1 MLKAITIGRA
11 TFEINLVVDK
21 LPDEGTVN
29 EYFDKGGNIGGGT
42 GIVGTALSKWG
53 VAVAMATVLGNDNN
67 GTRVRKILESLRIDT
82 RYIEPSYDND
92 TPLSLIV
99 SNNNSGRHTVYNL
112 SDKFVS
118 LKKLDF
124 DFQPDFIYSDGYD
137 ATQTKNLFERYPHSI
152 RILDGTMISA
162 AVIEDIKKANYV
174 VCSIPFAEYVSK
186 VKIDVQ
192 DPSSLVRCYQ
202 SLKKKYLYT
211 EFVVTLGERGA
222 LYCINNQIKVTP
234 SLKVKTVDTYGCK
247 DIFRAAFSYVIGSG
261 GDVEKATKMGCIAAG
276 LAATKVGG
284 YDAIPTLEE
293 MKNLYEQN
301 YQ

>member
-99 SNNNSGRHTVYNL
+99 SNNNSGRHTAYNL

-137 ATQTKNLFERYPHSI
+137 ATQTKNLFERYGAINAAS
-152 RILDGTMISA
+152 LDGGTSTMM
-162 AVIEDIKKANYV
+162 IEKG
-174 VCSIPFAEYVSK
+174 EYVNSPWNGYRPTYRWLPNAW
-186 VKIDVQ
+186 I
-192 DPSSLVRCYQ
+192 
-202 SLKKKYLYT
+202 
-211 EFVVTLGERGA
+211 VVE
-222 LYCINNQIKVTP
+222 
-234 SLKVKTVDTYGCK
+234 
-247 DIFRAAFSYVIGSG
+247 
-261 GDVEKATKMGCIAAG
+261 
-276 LAATKVGG
+276 
-284 YDAIPTLEE
+284 
-293 MKNLYEQN
+293 
-301 YQ
+301 